1 MSRSK
6 DQERFPRLKAQN
18 GRYKGFSGSNVHVE
32 KPADELKSVVC
43 SVCDRK
49 WNVSVSTLPDELA
62 DFGSL
67 GCQELQAVAVSM

>member
-6 DQERFPRLKAQN
+6 DQEWFPRLKAEN
-18 GRYKGFSGSNVHVE
+18 GRYKGFSGSDVHVE
-32 KPADELKSVVC
+32 KPV
-43 SVCDRK
+43 
-49 WNVSVSTLPDELA
+49 DELA